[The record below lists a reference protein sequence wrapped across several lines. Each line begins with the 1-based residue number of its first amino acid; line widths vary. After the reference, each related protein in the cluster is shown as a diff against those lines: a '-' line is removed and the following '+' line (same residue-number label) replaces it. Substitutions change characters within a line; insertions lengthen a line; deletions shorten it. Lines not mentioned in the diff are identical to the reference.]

1 MDLFDRLLELFI
13 TVVLIV
19 GGYQFYFWAQRQ
31 TFFEARYFETRFDE
45 MITFDPRWVWIYS
58 GLYYPMIL
66 LAALSVPSWQA
77 YAYCVG
83 CFLTLLAIQVMFFV
97 LWPVAIPA
105 SWRDQFSIAG
115 GYYGSKIVRSVPGM
129 IDRDRAR
136 SMWPVSM
143 RMLDMVWSYDKLRNS
158 LPSMHVSVAMMVDL
172 TIGVNWP
179 LAGYVGLL
187 FPLLI
192 ATSAL
197 KTKQHYVVD
206 VIPGALLGAAVFFG
220 WRAFV

>member
-1 MDLFDRLLELFI
+1 MTDFDRILECFI

-19 GGYQFYFWAQRQ
+19 GGYQFYFWAQRR
-31 TFFEARYFETRFDE
+31 THPPARYFETRLDG
-45 MITFDPRWVWIYS
+45 MIRFDPRWVWIYS

-66 LAALSVPSWQA
+66 LAALSVPTWEA
-77 YAYCVG
+77 FAKCVG
-83 CFLTLLAIQVMFFV
+83 CFLSLLAIQVTFFT

-105 SWRDQFSIAG
+105 SWRTLPHVSEARNT
-115 GYYGSKIVRSVPGM
+115 YP
-129 IDRDRAR
+129 R
-136 SMWPVSM
+136 SMQ
-143 RMLDMVWSYDKLRNS
+143 MLDLVWSYDKLRNS

-172 TIGVNWP
+172 TIGANWP

-206 VIPGALLGAAVFFG
+206 VVPGAMLGAVVFFA
-220 WRAFV
+220 WRYLTA

>member
-1 MDLFDRLLELFI
+1 MSRRTPVELFDRMLELFI

-31 TFFEARYFETRFDE
+31 EFFDARYFETSWDRK
-45 MITFDPRWVWIYS
+45 INFDPRWVWIYS

-66 LAALSVPSWQA
+66 LAALSVPTWQA

-83 CFLTLLAIQVMFFV
+83 CFLTLLAIQVTMFV

-105 SWRDQFSIAG
+105 YWRATLE
-115 GYYGSKIVRSVPGM
+115 VRS
-129 IDRDRAR
+129 AR
-136 SMWPVSM
+136 VRYPHSM
-143 RMLDMVWSYDKLRNS
+143 RMLNLVWSYDKFRNS

-172 TIGVNWP
+172 TIWQNWP
-179 LAGYVGLL
+179 VAGYVGGL

-206 VIPGALLGAAVFFG
+206 VVPGAILGAAVFFA
-220 WRAFV
+220 WRRFIG

>member
-1 MDLFDRLLELFI
+1 MELFDRILELFI

-31 TFFEARYFETRFDE
+31 RLFDARYFETKWDSKINFDA
-45 MITFDPRWVWIYS
+45 RWVWVYS

-66 LAALSVPSWQA
+66 LAALSVPTWHE
-77 YAYCVG
+77 YAHMVG
-83 CFLTLLAIQVMFFV
+83 CFLALLAIQVTFFV
-97 LWPVAIPA
+97 LWPVAIPGY
-105 SWRDQFSIAG
+105 WRTLNP
-115 GYYGSKIVRSVPGM
+115 VTL
-129 IDRDRAR
+129 AR
-136 SMWPVSM
+136 LNHPRSM

-172 TIGVNWP
+172 TIGANWP
-179 LAGYVGLL
+179 IAGYVGLV

-220 WRAFV
+220 WQYATNF

>member
-1 MDLFDRLLELFI
+1 MILTDRILELFI

-31 TFFEARYFETRFDE
+31 TFRDARYFETALDELIRFN
-45 MITFDPRWVWIYS
+45 PRWVWIYS

-77 YAYCVG
+77 YAYTVG
-83 CFLTLLAIQVMFFV
+83 CFLTLLAIQVTFFV

-105 SWRDQFSIAG
+105 SWRSAAAVGDA
-115 GYYGSKIVRSVPGM
+115 
-129 IDRDRAR
+129 RATY
-136 SMWPVSM
+136 PHSM
-143 RMLDMVWSYDKLRNS
+143 RMLDLVWSYDKLRNS

-172 TIGVNWP
+172 TIGSNWP
-179 LAGYVGLL
+179 VAGYVGLL
-187 FPLLI
+187 FPFLI
-192 ATSAL
+192 AASAL

-206 VIPGALLGAAVFFG
+206 VIPGAILGVLVFVG
-220 WRAFV
+220 WHYALA

>member
-1 MDLFDRLLELFI
+1 MTLFDRILELFI

-31 TFFEARYFETRFDE
+31 RFFDARFFETPWDSK
-45 MITFDPRWVWIYS
+45 IDFDPRWVWIYS

-66 LAALSVPSWQA
+66 LATLSVPTWQA
-77 YAYCVG
+77 FAYCVG
-83 CFLTLLAIQVMFFV
+83 CFLMLLAIQVAFFV

-105 SWRDQFSIAG
+105 EWRTTSDVVFAG
-115 GYYGSKIVRSVPGM
+115 LRYP
-129 IDRDRAR
+129 R
-136 SMWPVSM
+136 SMW
-143 RMLDMVWSYDKLRNS
+143 MLDLVWSYDKLRNS

-172 TIGVNWP
+172 TIWENWP
-179 LAGYVGLL
+179 VAGYVGGL

-206 VIPGALLGAAVFFG
+206 VVPGALLGAAVFFG
-220 WRAFV
+220 WRYFV

>member
-1 MDLFDRLLELFI
+1 MTNFGRFIELLT

-31 TFFEARYFETRFDE
+31 TFRPARYALTRFDA
-45 MITFDPRWVWIYS
+45 MISFDPRWVWIYS

-66 LAALSVPSWQA
+66 LAALTTPTWEA

-83 CFLTLLAIQVMFFV
+83 CFLTLLAIQVAFFISF
-97 LWPVAIPA
+97 PVAIPA
-105 SWRDQFSIAG
+105 YWRNTLEVKAG
-115 GYYGSKIVRSVPGM
+115 RVDHPI
-129 IDRDRAR
+129 
-136 SMWPVSM
+136 SMK
-143 RMLDMVWSYDKLRNS
+143 MLDMVWSYDKLRNS

-172 TIGVNWP
+172 TIWENWP
-179 LAGYVGLL
+179 LAGYVGGL

-192 ATSAL
+192 AASAL

-206 VIPGALLGAAVFFG
+206 VVPGAILGAAVFFG
-220 WRAFV
+220 WRALTS

>member
-1 MDLFDRLLELFI
+1 MGSIDRILELFI

-31 TFFEARYFETRFDE
+31 TFYPARYFETPLDE
-45 MITFDPRWVWIYS
+45 RIKFNPRWVWIYS

-66 LAALSVPSWQA
+66 LAALSVPTWQA
-77 YAYCVG
+77 YAYTVG
-83 CFLTLLAIQVMFFV
+83 CFLMLLAVQVTFFV

-105 SWRDQFSIAG
+105 SWRSAAEVGD
-115 GYYGSKIVRSVPGM
+115 
-129 IDRDRAR
+129 AR
-136 SMWPVSM
+136 VTYPHSM
-143 RMLDMVWSYDKLRNS
+143 RMLDLVWSYDKLRNS

-172 TIGVNWP
+172 TIGANWP
-179 LAGYVGLL
+179 VAGVVGLL
-187 FPLLI
+187 FPFLI

-206 VIPGALLGAAVFFG
+206 VIPGAILGALVFFG
-220 WRAFV
+220 WQHVFA

>member
-1 MDLFDRLLELFI
+1 MDLFDRVLELFI

-31 TFFEARYFETRFDE
+31 TFFDARYFETAWDHK
-45 MITFDPRWVWIYS
+45 IKFDPRWVWIYS

-66 LAALSVPSWQA
+66 LAALSVPTWHA

-83 CFLTLLAIQVMFFV
+83 CFLTLLAIQVTFFV

-105 SWRDQFSIAG
+105 QWRASREVRIAPL
-115 GYYGSKIVRSVPGM
+115 YYPN
-129 IDRDRAR
+129 
-136 SMWPVSM
+136 SMK
-143 RMLDMVWSYDKLRNS
+143 MLDLVWSYDKLRNS
-158 LPSMHVSVAMMVDL
+158 LPSMHVSVATMVDL
-172 TIGVNWP
+172 TIWQNWP
-179 LAGYVGLL
+179 IAGYFCGL

-192 ATSAL
+192 AASAL

-206 VIPGALLGAAVFFG
+206 VVPGALLGAAVFFA
-220 WRAFV
+220 WRQFIP

>member
-1 MDLFDRLLELFI
+1 MEIFDRVLELFI

-31 TFFEARYFETRFDE
+31 TFFEARYFETRFDG
-45 MITFDPRWVWIYS
+45 MIRFDPRWVWIYS

-66 LAALSVPSWQA
+66 LAALSVPTWQA

-83 CFLTLLAIQVMFFV
+83 CFLTLLAIQVTFFT

-105 SWRDQFSIAG
+105 AWREDFAITYARRFQ
-115 GYYGSKIVRSVPGM
+115 P
-129 IDRDRAR
+129 R
-136 SMWPVSM
+136 SMD
-143 RMLDMVWSYDKLRNS
+143 MLDLVWSYDKLRNS

-172 TIGVNWP
+172 TIGENWP
-179 LAGYVGLL
+179 VAGYVGLL

-206 VIPGALLGAAVFFG
+206 VVPGALLGAAVFFA
-220 WRAFV
+220 WRHFV

>member
-1 MDLFDRLLELFI
+1 MELFDRVLELFI
-13 TVVLIV
+13 TVVLII

-31 TFFEARYFETRFDE
+31 TFFDARYFETKWDQR
-45 MITFDPRWVWIYS
+45 INFDPRWVWIYS

-66 LAALSVPSWQA
+66 LAALSVPTWHE
-77 YAYCVG
+77 YAYTVG
-83 CFLTLLAIQVMFFV
+83 CFLSLLAVQVTFFV

-105 SWRDQFSIAG
+105 HWRD
-115 GYYGSKIVRSVPGM
+115 VP
-129 IDRDRAR
+129 RYAHPR
-136 SMWPVSM
+136 SM

-172 TIGVNWP
+172 TIGHNWP
-179 LAGYVGLL
+179 GMGLVCAA

-192 ATSAL
+192 AISAL

-206 VIPGALLGAAVFFG
+206 VVPGALLGAATFFA
-220 WRAFV
+220 WHQFIT

>member
-1 MDLFDRLLELFI
+1 MGLLDRVLELFI

-31 TFFEARYFETRFDE
+31 TFFEARYFETRWDS
-45 MITFDPRWVWIYS
+45 MINFDPRWVWIYS

-66 LAALSVPSWQA
+66 LAALSVPTWTE

-83 CFLTLLAIQVMFFV
+83 CFLTLLAVQVTFFV

-105 SWRDQFSIAG
+105 EWRTSPAVCWAPQF
-115 GYYGSKIVRSVPGM
+115 YPR
-129 IDRDRAR
+129 
-136 SMWPVSM
+136 SM
-143 RMLDMVWSYDKLRNS
+143 RMLDLVWSYDKLRNS

-172 TIGVNWP
+172 TIGKNWP
-179 LAGYVGLL
+179 TTGVICAA

-192 ATSAL
+192 AISAL

-206 VIPGALLGAAVFFG
+206 VVPGALLGAAIFFA
-220 WRAFV
+220 WHQFIP